1 MDMELLNA
9 ISEMIAKN
17 NDILRQE
24 INGLRQEM
32 KQNNDSLRQEMK
44 QNNDTLRQ
52 EMKQNNDTLR
62 QEMKQNND
70 TLRQEMLEDHNR
82 LFNQFSA
89 LVEEKVTKEIHL
101 VAEGHA
107 ALLEK
112 LDNRASVSELKEVK
126 SDLATVYD
134 STIKHRKRIE
144 KLESEVKALK
154 KAN

>member
-9 ISEMIAKN
+9 ISEMLDKKLDERFEKN
-17 NDILRQE
+17 NE
-24 INGLRQEM
+24 ILRQEM
-32 KQNNDSLRQEMK
+32 KQNNDS
-44 QNNDTLRQ
+44 
-52 EMKQNNDTLR
+52 
-62 QEMKQNND
+62 
-70 TLRQEMLEDHNR
+70 LRQEMLEDHNR

-89 LVEEKVTKEIHL
+89 LIEEKVTKEIHL
-101 VAEGHA
+101 IAEGHA

-144 KLESEVKALK
+144 KLESEVKALE

>member
-9 ISEMIAKN
+9 ISEMLDKKLDERFEKN
-17 NDILRQE
+17 NE
-24 INGLRQEM
+24 ILRQEM

-44 QNNDTLRQ
+44 QNNDS
-52 EMKQNNDTLR
+52 
-62 QEMKQNND
+62 
-70 TLRQEMLEDHNR
+70 LRQEMLEDHNR

-89 LVEEKVTKEIHL
+89 LIEEKVTKEIHL
-101 VAEGHA
+101 IAEGHA

-112 LDNRASVSELKEVK
+112 LDNRATVSDLKEVRG
-126 SDLATVYD
+126 DLQTV
-134 STIKHRKRIE
+134 SENLIKHRERIE

>member
-9 ISEMIAKN
+9 ISEMLDKKLDERFEKN
-17 NDILRQE
+17 NE
-24 INGLRQEM
+24 ILRQEM
-32 KQNNDSLRQEMK
+32 KQNNDS
-44 QNNDTLRQ
+44 
-52 EMKQNNDTLR
+52 
-62 QEMKQNND
+62 
-70 TLRQEMLEDHNR
+70 LRQEMLEDHNR

-89 LVEEKVTKEIHL
+89 LIEEKVTKEIHL
-101 VAEGHA
+101 IAEGHA

-144 KLESEVKALK
+144 KLESEDKALK

>member
-1 MDMELLNA
+1 MDTELLNA

-32 KQNNDSLRQEMK
+32 KQNNDSLRQEM
-44 QNNDTLRQ
+44 
-52 EMKQNNDTLR
+52 
-62 QEMKQNND
+62 
-70 TLRQEMLEDHNR
+70 LEDHNR

-89 LVEEKVTKEIHL
+89 LIEEKVTKEIHL
-101 VAEGHA
+101 IAEGHA

-144 KLESEVKALK
+144 KLESEVKILK

>member
-9 ISEMIAKN
+9 ISEMMDKKLDERFEKN
-17 NDILRQE
+17 NE
-24 INGLRQEM
+24 ILRQEM
-32 KQNNDSLRQEMK
+32 KQNNDS
-44 QNNDTLRQ
+44 
-52 EMKQNNDTLR
+52 
-62 QEMKQNND
+62 
-70 TLRQEMLEDHNR
+70 LRQEMLEDHNR

-89 LVEEKVTKEIHL
+89 LIEEKVTKEIHL
-101 VAEGHA
+101 IAEGHA

>member
-9 ISEMIAKN
+9 ISEMLDKKLDERFEKN
-17 NDILRQE
+17 NE
-24 INGLRQEM
+24 ILRQEM
-32 KQNNDSLRQEMK
+32 KQNNDS
-44 QNNDTLRQ
+44 
-52 EMKQNNDTLR
+52 
-62 QEMKQNND
+62 
-70 TLRQEMLEDHNR
+70 LRQEMLEDHNR

-89 LVEEKVTKEIHL
+89 LIEEKVTKEIHL
-101 VAEGHA
+101 IAEGHA

-144 KLESEVKALK
+144 KLESEFKALK

>member
-1 MDMELLNA
+1 MDIELLNA
-9 ISEMIAKN
+9 ISEMLDKKLDERFEKN
-17 NDILRQE
+17 NE
-24 INGLRQEM
+24 ILRQEM
-32 KQNNDSLRQEMK
+32 KQNNDS
-44 QNNDTLRQ
+44 
-52 EMKQNNDTLR
+52 
-62 QEMKQNND
+62 
-70 TLRQEMLEDHNR
+70 LRQEMLEDHNR

-89 LVEEKVTKEIHL
+89 LIEEKVTKEIHL
-101 VAEGHA
+101 IAEGHA

>member
-32 KQNNDSLRQEMK
+32 KQNNDSLRQEM
-44 QNNDTLRQ
+44 
-52 EMKQNNDTLR
+52 
-62 QEMKQNND
+62 
-70 TLRQEMLEDHNR
+70 LEDHNR

-89 LVEEKVTKEIHL
+89 LIEEKVTKEIHL
-101 VAEGHA
+101 IAEGHA

-112 LDNRASVSELKEVK
+112 LDNRATVSDLKEVRG
-126 SDLATVYD
+126 DLQTV
-134 STIKHRKRIE
+134 SENLIKHRERIE

>member
-9 ISEMIAKN
+9 ISEMLDKKLDERFEKN
-17 NDILRQE
+17 NEILRQ
-24 INGLRQEM
+24 GM
-32 KQNNDSLRQEMK
+32 KQNNDS
-44 QNNDTLRQ
+44 
-52 EMKQNNDTLR
+52 
-62 QEMKQNND
+62 
-70 TLRQEMLEDHNR
+70 LRQEMLEDHNR

-89 LVEEKVTKEIHL
+89 LIEEKVTKEIHL
-101 VAEGHA
+101 IAEGHA

>member
-9 ISEMIAKN
+9 ISEMMDKKLDERFEKN
-17 NDILRQE
+17 NEILRQE
-24 INGLRQEM
+24 INDLRQEM
-32 KQNNDSLRQEMK
+32 KQNNDS
-44 QNNDTLRQ
+44 
-52 EMKQNNDTLR
+52 LR

>member
-9 ISEMIAKN
+9 ISEMLDKKLDERFEKN
-17 NDILRQE
+17 NE
-24 INGLRQEM
+24 ILRQEM
-32 KQNNDSLRQEMK
+32 KQNNDS
-44 QNNDTLRQ
+44 
-52 EMKQNNDTLR
+52 
-62 QEMKQNND
+62 
-70 TLRQEMLEDHNR
+70 LRQEMLEDHNR

-89 LVEEKVTKEIHL
+89 LIEEKVTKEIHL
-101 VAEGHA
+101 IAEGHA

-112 LDNRASVSELKEVK
+112 LDNRASVSEFKEVK
-126 SDLATVYD
+126 SDLASVYD

>member
-9 ISEMIAKN
+9 ISEMLDKKLDERFEKN
-17 NDILRQE
+17 NE
-24 INGLRQEM
+24 ILRQEM
-32 KQNNDSLRQEMK
+32 KQNNDS
-44 QNNDTLRQ
+44 
-52 EMKQNNDTLR
+52 
-62 QEMKQNND
+62 
-70 TLRQEMLEDHNR
+70 LRQEMLEDHNR

-89 LVEEKVTKEIHL
+89 LIEEKVTKEIHL
-101 VAEGHA
+101 IAEGHA

-126 SDLATVYD
+126 SDLDTVYD

>member
-17 NDILRQE
+17 NVILRQE

-32 KQNNDSLRQEMK
+32 KQNNDSLRQEM
-44 QNNDTLRQ
+44 
-52 EMKQNNDTLR
+52 
-62 QEMKQNND
+62 
-70 TLRQEMLEDHNR
+70 LEDHNR

-89 LVEEKVTKEIHL
+89 LIEEKVTKEIHL
-101 VAEGHA
+101 IAEGHA

-144 KLESEVKALK
+144 KLESEVKILK

>member
-32 KQNNDSLRQEMK
+32 KQNNDS
-44 QNNDTLRQ
+44 
-52 EMKQNNDTLR
+52 LR

>member
-1 MDMELLNA
+1 MDIELLNA

-32 KQNNDSLRQEMK
+32 KQNNDSLRQEM
-44 QNNDTLRQ
+44 
-52 EMKQNNDTLR
+52 
-62 QEMKQNND
+62 
-70 TLRQEMLEDHNR
+70 LEDHNR
-82 LFNQFSA
+82 LFIQFSA
-89 LVEEKVTKEIHL
+89 LIEEKVTKEIHL
-101 VAEGHA
+101 IAEGHA

>member
-1 MDMELLNA
+1 MDMELLTA
-9 ISEMIAKN
+9 ISEMLDKKLDERFEKN
-17 NDILRQE
+17 NE
-24 INGLRQEM
+24 ILRQEM
-32 KQNNDSLRQEMK
+32 KQNNDS
-44 QNNDTLRQ
+44 
-52 EMKQNNDTLR
+52 
-62 QEMKQNND
+62 
-70 TLRQEMLEDHNR
+70 LRQEMLEDHNR

-89 LVEEKVTKEIHL
+89 LIEEKVTKEIHL
-101 VAEGHA
+101 IAEGHA

>member
-32 KQNNDSLRQEMK
+32 KQNNDSLRQEM
-44 QNNDTLRQ
+44 
-52 EMKQNNDTLR
+52 
-62 QEMKQNND
+62 
-70 TLRQEMLEDHNR
+70 LEDHNR

-89 LVEEKVTKEIHL
+89 LIEEKGTKEIHL
-101 VAEGHA
+101 IAEGHA

-144 KLESEVKALK
+144 KLESEVKILK

>member
-1 MDMELLNA
+1 MDIELLNA

-32 KQNNDSLRQEMK
+32 QQNNDSLHQK
-44 QNNDTLRQ
+44 ING
-52 EMKQNNDTLR
+52 
-62 QEMKQNND
+62 
-70 TLRQEMLEDHNR
+70 LRQEMLEDHNR

-89 LVEEKVTKEIHL
+89 LVEEKVTKEIRLIAENHASL
-101 VAEGHA
+101 VRNIN
-107 ALLEK
+107 
-112 LDNRASVSELKEVK
+112 DRAPISDLKEVRG
-126 SDLATVYD
+126 DLQTV
-134 STIKHRKRIE
+134 SENLIKHRERIE

>member
-32 KQNNDSLRQEMK
+32 KQNNDSLRQEM
-44 QNNDTLRQ
+44 
-52 EMKQNNDTLR
+52 
-62 QEMKQNND
+62 
-70 TLRQEMLEDHNR
+70 LEDHNR

-89 LVEEKVTKEIHL
+89 LIEEKVTKEIHL
-101 VAEGHA
+101 IAEGHA

-144 KLESEVKALK
+144 KLESEVKILK
-154 KAN
+154 KAK

>member
-9 ISEMIAKN
+9 MSEMIAKN

-32 KQNNDSLRQEMK
+32 KQNNDSLRQEM
-44 QNNDTLRQ
+44 
-52 EMKQNNDTLR
+52 
-62 QEMKQNND
+62 
-70 TLRQEMLEDHNR
+70 LEDHNR

-89 LVEEKVTKEIHL
+89 LIEEKVTKEIHL
-101 VAEGHA
+101 IAEGHA

-144 KLESEVKALK
+144 KLESEVKILK

>member
-9 ISEMIAKN
+9 ISEMLDKKLDERFEKN
-17 NDILRQE
+17 NE
-24 INGLRQEM
+24 ILRQEM
-32 KQNNDSLRQEMK
+32 KQNNDS
-44 QNNDTLRQ
+44 
-52 EMKQNNDTLR
+52 
-62 QEMKQNND
+62 
-70 TLRQEMLEDHNR
+70 LRQEMLEDHNR

-89 LVEEKVTKEIHL
+89 LIEEKVTKEIHL
-101 VAEGHA
+101 IAEGHA

-144 KLESEVKALK
+144 KLESEVKILK

>member
-9 ISEMIAKN
+9 ISEMMDKKLDERFEKN
-17 NDILRQE
+17 NEILRQE
-24 INGLRQEM
+24 INDLRQEM
-32 KQNNDSLRQEMK
+32 KQNNDS
-44 QNNDTLRQ
+44 LRQ

>member
-9 ISEMIAKN
+9 ISEMLDKKLDERFEKN
-17 NDILRQE
+17 NE
-24 INGLRQEM
+24 ILRQEM
-32 KQNNDSLRQEMK
+32 KQNNDS
-44 QNNDTLRQ
+44 
-52 EMKQNNDTLR
+52 
-62 QEMKQNND
+62 
-70 TLRQEMLEDHNR
+70 LRQEMLEDHNR

-89 LVEEKVTKEIHL
+89 LIEEKVTKEIHL
-101 VAEGHA
+101 IAEGHA

-154 KAN
+154 KPN

>member
-32 KQNNDSLRQEMK
+32 KQNNDSLRQEM
-44 QNNDTLRQ
+44 
-52 EMKQNNDTLR
+52 
-62 QEMKQNND
+62 
-70 TLRQEMLEDHNR
+70 LEDHNR

-89 LVEEKVTKEIHL
+89 LIEEKVTKEIHL
-101 VAEGHA
+101 IAEGHA

-144 KLESEVKALK
+144 KLESEVKILK

>member
-1 MDMELLNA
+1 MDIELLNA

-32 KQNNDSLRQEMK
+32 KQNNDSLRQEM
-44 QNNDTLRQ
+44 
-52 EMKQNNDTLR
+52 
-62 QEMKQNND
+62 
-70 TLRQEMLEDHNR
+70 LEDHNR

-89 LVEEKVTKEIHL
+89 LIEEKVTKEIHL
-101 VAEGHA
+101 IAEGHA

-144 KLESEVKALK
+144 KLESEVKILK

>member
-32 KQNNDSLRQEMK
+32 KQNND
-44 QNNDTLRQ
+44 TLRQ
-52 EMKQNNDTLR
+52 EISG
-62 QEMKQNND
+62 
-70 TLRQEMLEDHNR
+70 LRQEMLEDHNR

>member
-32 KQNNDSLRQEMK
+32 KQNNDS
-44 QNNDTLRQ
+44 LRQ

>member
-32 KQNNDSLRQEMK
+32 KQNNDSLRQEM
-44 QNNDTLRQ
+44 
-52 EMKQNNDTLR
+52 
-62 QEMKQNND
+62 
-70 TLRQEMLEDHNR
+70 LEDHNR

-89 LVEEKVTKEIHL
+89 LVEEKVTKEIRLIAENHASL
-101 VAEGHA
+101 VRNIN
-107 ALLEK
+107 
-112 LDNRASVSELKEVK
+112 DRAPISDLKEVRG
-126 SDLATVYD
+126 DLQTV
-134 STIKHRKRIE
+134 SENLIKHRERIE